1 MTTLLNE
8 LIPNINFNNIDKDYS
23 IVKFETSDKYIKYGA
38 AILDNEEIKA
48 LSIAF
53 EKGKSFYA
61 LFNKGEEERL
71 RFLNLGDNISFNN
84 IRCSQVPT
92 HLLIRLFL
100 NSLNNFKNVLAFNN
114 LGGNF
119 YTIFEICKNEKNI
132 KVLKINVSEDLLI
145 EATATNFIKIDK
157 AVNDKP
163 MYVFSFKNSS
173 FKRIFDFY
181 KNCPTYI
188 NKSYSKTEI
197 EYLNLAKKNSKVK
210 VIFSIIKEFNI
221 RYSSYI
227 SLTFK
232 EVEIVEKKDSMKKE
246 FMDTTIKKYNEISC
260 YILNFSNTQEDGYS
274 FDKLKSCI
282 ESYTKCNV
290 RKVNKINNNG
300 INLIYIHDAEY
311 YECKNISDPYKDL
324 NLPYPIQRFTVE
336 NFKDFVDLN
345 NKPKAALKTLLK
357 ESVIKYDVFIN
368 KEISFD
374 DWKKYNFKNDWIFGI
389 AKELK
394 KENKVDSEFYF
405 IRIHPDGKFEC
416 YKFIND
422 LFNQDEYS
430 LYRQLLVGS
439 NTNKVLVQDDLG
451 NINIIEETNYITL
464 PCMNIFNEKVG
475 RGKEDRQKYYS
486 GIVDINYY
494 VINNEPYYNVG
505 PLGNGMQSSIPKAS
519 HLYKINTINNSK
531 NIVKD
536 LLDLMGVSFVK
547 FNSFTVLPYPIK
559 YLKEFAKIDQM

>member
-1 MTTLLNE
+1 METLLNE
-8 LIPNINFNNIDKDYS
+8 LMPNINFNNIDKDYS
-23 IVKFETSDKYIKYGA
+23 IVKFETSEKYIKYGA

-53 EKGKSFYA
+53 EKGNSFYA
-61 LFNKGEEERL
+61 LFNKGEEEGI

-84 IRCSQVPT
+84 IRSFQVPT

-100 NSLNNFKNVLAFNN
+100 NSLNNFKTVLAFNN

-119 YTIFEICKNEKNI
+119 YTIFEISKNEKNI
-132 KVLKINVSEDLLI
+132 KVLRINVSEDLLI
-145 EATATNFIKIDK
+145 DAAATNFMKIDK

-163 MYVFSFKNSS
+163 MYVFSFKNNS
-173 FKRIFDFY
+173 FKRIFDFD
-181 KNCPTYI
+181 KNFPTYI
-188 NKSYSKTEI
+188 NKNFGKTEI
-197 EYLNLAKKNSKVK
+197 EYLNLANKNSKVK
-210 VIFSIIKEFNI
+210 VLFSIINEFNR

-227 SLTFK
+227 SLSFK
-232 EVEIVEKKDSMKKE
+232 TANIVEKKDSMEKE

-260 YILNFSNTQEDGYS
+260 YIMNFSNTQEDEYS

-282 ESYTKCNV
+282 ESYTNCNV
-290 RKVNKINNNG
+290 RKVNKVNNNG
-300 INLIYIHDAEY
+300 INLIYIHNAEY
-311 YECKNISDPYKDL
+311 YENKKILDPYKGL

-336 NFKDFVDLN
+336 NFKDFIDGN
-345 NKPKAALKTLLK
+345 NKPKAALKTILK
-357 ESVIKYDVFIN
+357 ESVIKHDVFVN
-368 KEISFD
+368 QEISFD

-389 AKELK
+389 SKEVK
-394 KENKVDSEFYF
+394 SVDKVDSEFYF
-405 IRIHPDGKFEC
+405 IRIHPNGKFQC

-430 LYRQLLVGS
+430 LYRKLLVGS

-451 NINIIEETNYITL
+451 NINVIEQTNYITL
-464 PCMNIFNEKVG
+464 PSLNVFEEKVG
-475 RGKEDRQKYYS
+475 RGKDDRQKYYS

-494 VINNEPYYNVG
+494 VINNESYYNVG

-519 HLYKINTINNSK
+519 HLYKINVINNSK

-559 YLKEFAKIDQM
+559 YLKEFAKIDY